1 MATSA
6 VRKQP
11 APLLLWAEC
20 LGLFF
25 AAPVGLYF
33 LRHYLAHRVI
43 PLVIVL
49 AAACAWYLL
58 KVGDFDRR
66 AMWRVKGLGRHL
78 KEMLLAL
85 ALPALPLALATY
97 LFMQD
102 QFLAMPSAHP
112 AAWLLLLVLYPLL
125 AAYPQEVVFRGF
137 FFQRYRPLFP
147 DPRVMVL
154 ASGVSFGLA
163 HLFYG
168 NWVAPLVAGLGGV
181 LFGYRYLSSQSLVA
195 VGVEHGLWGNLL
207 YTIGL
212 GWFFLSGSIS

>member
-1 MATSA
+1 MASQTA
-6 VRKQP
+6 GKQP
-11 APLLLWAEC
+11 ATILLWVEC

-25 AAPVGLYF
+25 AAPLGLYF
-33 LRHYLAHRVI
+33 LRHQLAHRVI
-43 PLVIVL
+43 PLVIVI
-49 AAACAWYLL
+49 AVGCGWYLL
-58 KVGDFDRR
+58 KNRGFDRCCI
-66 AMWRVKGLGRHL
+66 WRVQGLRTHM

-85 ALPALPLALATY
+85 AVPALPLALVTY

-102 QFLAMPSAHP
+102 KFLAMPSAKP
-112 AAWLLLLVLYPLL
+112 EAWLLLLVLYPLL
-125 AAYPQEVVFRGF
+125 SAYPQEVVFRGF

-163 HLFYG
+163 HVFYG
-168 NWVAPLVAGLGGV
+168 NWVAPVVAGLGGV
-181 LFGYRYLSSQSLVA
+181 LFGYRYLRSKSLVA

-212 GWFFLSGSIS
+212 GWFFYSGSIT